1 MQNAETVLNVIR
13 ERGERG
19 LPLENIYRLLYN
31 RNLYLRAYGR
41 IASNQ
46 GATTK
51 GVTAETMDG
60 MSLAKIDRIIEALRY
75 ERFRWTPVRRVNIP
89 KPNGTTRALGIPTGP
104 DKLLQ
109 EVIRMILEAYYEP
122 QFSDRSH
129 GFRPDRG
136 CHTALS
142 NVTTHWTGVRWV
154 VEGDIKGCF
163 DNIDHEVLLS
173 VLGEKLHDNRFLRLL
188 KYLLKAGYVEDWKYG
203 RTLSGTPQGGI
214 VSPILAN
221 IYLDRLDKFVENV
234 LIPAHTRGSE
244 RRDNREYT
252 RLLNQAARQRK
263 RGNHAEALQ
272 LRKQMQQLP
281 SRDPYDPGYRR
292 LRYVRYADDFVLGF
306 IGPKVEAQQV
316 KESLETFLHDTL
328 KLELSREKTL
338 ITHATSQAAR
348 FLGYE
353 LVNQQANDQLDRNGR
368 RRVNGQIGLRVPA
381 NVIEQHC
388 QAYMRKGKPAHR
400 SYLLHDED
408 FGIVAQAIVKGF
420 LLPVWSLQK
429 RLPFIGRLQ
438 HRSWLSPDRH
448 AGPAGRMRGL
458 DFPVLLSSLRTEMAA
473 PGRCIWLAATLTFH
487 KTLKGNAALAT
498 NSKQPLDS
506 ACRLEWISV
515 THRMNHFA
523 LRTQIYLLPVGVPG
537 RRQLLPSGLQRLPF
551 RATAIGHGD
560 VVDTDPCGKT
570 QVHRTED
577 ATPVQERRGNR
588 ARAARLSQG
597 CQAQGQR
604 QATSRGIFRWHTPE
618 TATAG
623 SPSRPT
629 ASTVQE
635 RPQRAYQTARSGRV
649 RDVRV
654 GSGRRSSPHPRPS
667 RPERERP
674 TGKAQVGTNHG
685 GAKTQDSRGLP
696 DMSHGHPPRAQ

>member
-41 IASNQ
+41 IYSNQ

-51 GVTAETMDG
+51 GITAETMDG

-89 KPNGTTRALGIPTGP
+89 KPNGKTRALGIPTGP

-129 GFRPDRG
+129 GFRPGRS

-142 NVTTHWTGVRWV
+142 NVVNYWSGVRWF

-173 VLGEKLHDNRFLRLL
+173 VLGERLHDNRFLRLL
-188 KYLLKAGYVEDWKYG
+188 TYLLKAGYVEDWKYG

-234 LIPAHTRGSE
+234 LIPAHTRGTD
-244 RRDNREYT
+244 RRPNREYT
-252 RLLNQAARQRK
+252 RLSDRMKYHRKVGHHSLAA
-263 RGNHAEALQ
+263 E

-281 SRDPYDPGYRR
+281 SRDPHDTDYRR

-306 IGPKVEAQQV
+306 IGPKAEAKQV
-316 KESLETFLHDTL
+316 KESLETFLRDTL

-353 LVNQQANDQLDRNGR
+353 LVNQQANDQLDPTGR
-368 RRVNGQIGLRVPA
+368 RRVNGRIGLRVPA
-381 NVIEQHC
+381 DVIEQHC
-388 QAYMRKGKPAHR
+388 QAYMRKGNPAHR
-400 SYLLHDED
+400 SFLIHDED
-408 FGIVAQAIVKGF
+408 YSIVARYQSEYRGVVEYY
-420 LLPVWSLQK
+420 LLAYNVSH
-429 RLPFIGRLQ
+429 FGRLQ
-438 HRSWLSPDRH
+438 WV
-448 AGPAGRMRGL
+448 MEW
-458 DFPVLLSSLRTEMAA
+458 SLAKT
-473 PGRCIWLAATLTFH
+473 LAAKH
-487 KTLKGNAALAT
+487 KTSCAQVFRRYK
-498 NSKQPLDS
+498 
-506 ACRLEWISV
+506 SV
-515 THRMNHFA
+515 TQTEHGSRVC
-523 LRTQIYLLPVGVPG
+523 LKVEK
-537 RRQLLPSGLQRLPF
+537 QR
-551 RATAIGHGD
+551 D
-560 VVDTDPCGKT
+560 NGKRPL
-570 QVHRTED
+570 VAYFGGIPLKR
-577 ATPVQERRGNR
+577 
-588 ARAARLSQG
+588 
-597 CQAQGQR
+597 QR
-604 QATSRGIFRWHTPE
+604 QAVLVDQEPQRYRTDRNELIKRLE
-618 TATAG
+618 ADVCEMCD
-623 SPSRPT
+623 
-629 ASTVQE
+629 STVDVE
-635 RPQRAYQTARSGRV
+635 VHHIRALRDLTEKGQREKPKWVQIMAARKRKTLVVCRTCHMNIHHGR
-649 RDVRV
+649 
-654 GSGRRSSPHPRPS
+654 
-667 RPERERP
+667 
-674 TGKAQVGTNHG
+674 K
-685 GAKTQDSRGLP
+685 
-696 DMSHGHPPRAQ
+696 